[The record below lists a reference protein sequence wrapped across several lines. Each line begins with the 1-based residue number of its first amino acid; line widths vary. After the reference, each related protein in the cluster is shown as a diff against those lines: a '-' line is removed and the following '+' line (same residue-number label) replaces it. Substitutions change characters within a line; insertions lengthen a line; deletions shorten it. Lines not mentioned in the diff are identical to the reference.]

1 MSNEI
6 NLLTN
11 FDFGGFPVRVVGSFD
26 EPWFIAQDVCDAL
39 DISNVS
45 QAVSG
50 LDEDE
55 AGICTAYTSSEGVAS
70 DVTPSAP
77 LSQRREL
84 LTVSESGLYAL
95 IFKSRKA
102 EAKKFKRWVT
112 HEVLPEIRKT
122 GGYVHD
128 VELFLTH
135 QIMRDLDARSL
146 ERVTR
151 NFDQVLRHHVYP
163 KIRSKHGNTSLVEA
177 VLSDTKR
184 ELLNYYPDSSGEIKP
199 LPHSRRKSRPSIF
212 IIPGDSVAVLT
223 NAYRMKY
230 KHVDNPLESL
240 EEYIARNGERPVGG
254 VKP

>member
-26 EPWFIAQDVCDAL
+26 EPWFVAQDVCDAL
-39 DISNVS
+39 DIINAR
-45 QAVSG
+45 QAVAS

-55 AGICTAYTSSEGVAS
+55 KGVCSTYTLTAKGVTS
-70 DVTPSAP
+70 DVTPS
-77 LSQRREL
+77 SNIQEM
-84 LTVSESGLYAL
+84 LTVSESGLYSL

-146 ERVTR
+146 ERVTK

-163 KIRSKHGNTSLVEA
+163 KVRAKHGGTALVEA

-184 ELLNYYPDSSGEIKP
+184 ELLNYYPDGSGEIKP

-230 KHVDNPLESL
+230 KHVDNPLETL
-240 EEYIARNGERPVGG
+240 EEYIAKNGERPVGG